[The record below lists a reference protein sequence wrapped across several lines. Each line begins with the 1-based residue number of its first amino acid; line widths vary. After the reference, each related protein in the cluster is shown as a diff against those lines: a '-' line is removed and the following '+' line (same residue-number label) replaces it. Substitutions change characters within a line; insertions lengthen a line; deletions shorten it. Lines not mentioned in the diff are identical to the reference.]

1 MAWTTRGGVNSVPF
15 TPHTVGRT
23 FVITWGEVEVQDLA
37 DIRVQLK
44 ALGSSL
50 GRLPVYIAIT
60 PPNAPPPRDDVRKE
74 MLATMGETSAL
85 TETLHL
91 VLEGSGLKYSAL
103 RSMVASMFLLAGNR
117 RIFVHDTLTDA
128 LKKTSLD
135 DKERGDVLMALGYA
149 GSTRAS

>member
-1 MAWTTRGGVNSVPF
+1 MPY
-15 TPHTVGRT
+15 TPYTIGRT
-23 FVITWGEVEVQDLA
+23 FVITWGEVEVKDLS
-37 DIRVQLK
+37 DIRTQLK
-44 ALGSSL
+44 ALGESL
-50 GRLPVYIAIT
+50 GRPPVYIAIT
-60 PPNAPPPRDDVRKE
+60 PPNAPAPRDDVRKE

-117 RIFVHDTLTDA
+117 RVFVHDKLIDA
-128 LKKTSLD
+128 LKKSSLD
-135 DKERGDVLMALGYA
+135 DKGRGDVLMALGYA